1 MPISVRG
8 RHLQHDEAAK
18 IPHDNAFVS
27 FDPGVLLLT
36 LSFQSGAGPIV
47 LKERTYE
54 RMDRDLLKYYG
65 GGEAWPV
72 AVAYDMGEV
81 APNGNYLES
90 DELAVNHG
98 VCGDTPQVI
107 SFAPR
112 HVGSG
117 C

>member
-1 MPISVRG
+1 MFFLFFF
-8 RHLQHDEAAK
+8 H
-18 IPHDNAFVS
+18 
-27 FDPGVLLLT
+27 
-36 LSFQSGAGPIV
+36 SGAGPIV

-54 RMDRDLLKYYG
+54 RMDKDLLERYG

-98 VCGDTPQVI
+98 VCGDTPQV
-107 SFAPR
+107 SSYALVMYVDTGYCNT
-112 HVGSG
+112 HS
-117 C
+117 